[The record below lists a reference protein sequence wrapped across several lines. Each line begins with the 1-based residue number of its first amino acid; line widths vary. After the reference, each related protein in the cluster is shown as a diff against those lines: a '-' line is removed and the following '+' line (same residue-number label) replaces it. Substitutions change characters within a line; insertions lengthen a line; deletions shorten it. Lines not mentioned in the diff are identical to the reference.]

1 MNYPPAMDKKMHVII
16 FRFNKFWLI
25 QFKKNI
31 DNSSNLIMIWCSESS
46 FYLGFIYHPDL
57 LQTNQKISEKISV
70 YIFMWRSVKKFLL
83 V

>member
-1 MNYPPAMDKKMHVII
+1 MNYPPTLDNKMHVII

-46 FYLGFIYHPDL
+46 FYLGFIHHPDL
-57 LQTNQKISEKISV
+57 HTNQNISEKFSV